1 MRDMERHYL
10 GEPHGVLLPVSRIF
24 PNECQTPNCTFRKL
38 REFLPCPRPKK
49 KKKSTCT
56 YCIKK
61 KKNLKDTLPT
71 DEKRYELYLTSPQK
85 PSKQDSQV
93 KVSREKKKS
102 NASWRG
108 VI

>member
-38 REFLPCPRPKK
+38 REFLPRPCQ

-85 PSKQDSQV
+85 PSKQDSQM
-93 KVSREKKKS
+93 KVSREKKKKVMH
-102 NASWRG
+102 RG
-108 VI
+108 VV